1 MGEETL
7 YDFAAD
13 ELSKCVYGA
22 FGMAGIRYCILHIA
36 LI

>member
-7 YDFAAD
+7 YDFAAE
-13 ELSKCVYGA
+13 ELSKCVCGA
-22 FGMAGIRYCILHIA
+22 FGMAWIRYCILHIP